1 MRGPGFSAPA
11 LWSDRTKLMADA
23 LGKVGSLAAGMPEEP
38 ERMRQMLRFFAPVV
52 ATGVLM
58 AFSYTAV
65 MAGLNRTLQPA
76 VAVAAYALAF
86 NLAVVIEAPI
96 VMLRQTVLV
105 LVNTPED
112 LRLLSRLA
120 AAMALA
126 LCGLQALL
134 AIGPWGM
141 YVLGHWLGIP
151 SALLGPTQVALAG
164 LLPLQILSAIRY
176 VCHGLLL
183 RAKQTHFISL
193 GMGARVLTTTLV
205 IPVLL
210 HWPGLGSLLAST
222 ALVLGMV
229 VETVIDVWRARVA
242 GGTHQTSVGDAV
254 PLTTVGVVSFLG
266 PLAAMGVVECLAAP
280 VRNAGLAR
288 ATQPELVLAAFSL
301 TWTIVSMVIPPLQNL
316 HQVAVVFG
324 TESRAWASIRRF
336 FFWVAVVA
344 TAIAALLG
352 WSPLGQWILEAVL
365 GASAEI
371 VDAATQNLR
380 WLTPLPAL
388 LVVGDFIIG
397 KMLIARRTTVLV
409 AGKLANLGVTA
420 LAAVGVGM
428 LARRWGPGVGAVIV
442 LSGAVAEAVVLG
454 LGQMIVASGR

>member
-23 LGKVGSLAAGMPEEP
+23 LGKVGSLSAGMPEEP

-242 GGTHQTSVGDAV
+242 GGWGGLFPGAV
-254 PLTTVGVVSFLG
+254 SSHGSGGVFGSARPKCWSG
-266 PLAAMGVVECLAAP
+266 PGNP
-280 VRNAGLAR
+280 AGAR
-288 ATQPELVLAAFSL
+288 AGGIYIDMDDRQYGHP
-301 TWTIVSMVIPPLQNL
+301 
-316 HQVAVVFG
+316 
-324 TESRAWASIRRF
+324 
-336 FFWVAVVA
+336 
-344 TAIAALLG
+344 
-352 WSPLGQWILEAVL
+352 
-365 GASAEI
+365 
-371 VDAATQNLR
+371 
-380 WLTPLPAL
+380 TPA
-388 LVVGDFIIG
+388 
-397 KMLIARRTTVLV
+397 
-409 AGKLANLGVTA
+409 KLA
-420 LAAVGVGM
+420 
-428 LARRWGPGVGAVIV
+428 
-442 LSGAVAEAVVLG
+442 SGGGG
-454 LGQMIVASGR
+454 LWH